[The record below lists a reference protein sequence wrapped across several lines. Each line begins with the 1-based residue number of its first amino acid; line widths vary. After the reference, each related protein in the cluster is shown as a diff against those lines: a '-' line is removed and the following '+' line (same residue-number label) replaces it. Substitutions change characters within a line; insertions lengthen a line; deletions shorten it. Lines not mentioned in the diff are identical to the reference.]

1 MANQEKNPG
10 WITIQIDDP
19 IIAKDF
25 NYFAE
30 TSFKKIL
37 FKEDRIC
44 FKYKDKTIVSIIQN
58 DWLKRKTKFMML
70 ILIPL
75 LPKEIVIVGS
85 YFLPGRRM
93 NTALKKAA
101 KNKVKIKLIL
111 AGISDVTLSRRA
123 THHIYATLLDNNIE
137 LYEWDKT
144 VLHGKAAVVDG
155 NWTTIGSTNNLSSY
169 GSLEMNVEIKS
180 TAFASSYLNTSTR

>member
-1 MANQEKNPG
+1 LQKTS
-10 WITIQIDDP
+10 ITLQRP
-19 IIAKDF
+19 LLRR
-25 NYFAE
+25 YF
-30 TSFKKIL
+30 

-111 AGISDVTLSRRA
+111 PAFQTLHSPDAQPIIFTLLFWTITLSYMNG
-123 THHIYATLLDNNIE
+123 TKPFCMEKQQLL
-137 LYEWDKT
+137 T
-144 VLHGKAAVVDG
+144 A
-155 NWTTIGSTNNLSSY
+155 IGPLS
-169 GSLEMNVEIKS
+169 VQQII
-180 TAFASSYLNTSTR
+180 